1 MVVGTW
7 LILVLFGIISGT
19 LAGIL
24 GIGGGSLLVPVLVA
38 IGFTPVHAV
47 GTSNLAII
55 ITAISGSVQ
64 NWRMGYLDIKN
75 VLSIGLPALLTAQVG
90 AYLAEKISPAPL
102 LVAFACL
109 LLTNIYLMDLRK
121 KLAVEDSDAG
131 DRTESSFKL
140 IFQLLTGASAGLLAG
155 LFGVGGGL
163 IMVPLQILLLGEP
176 IKSAI
181 QTSLGVIVITAIS
194 ASIAHSLYGNVF
206 WIEGTL
212 LGIGG
217 LLGAQMGTR
226 YLPKLSDNTVRLS
239 FRVLLFTLA
248 AYTFWKAWQIH

>member
-1 MVVGTW
+1 MVGTW
-7 LILVLFGIISGT
+7 LILALFGIISGT

-55 ITAISGSVQ
+55 ITAISGSIQ

-90 AYLAEKISPAPL
+90 AYLAGKISPTFL

-109 LLTNIYLMDLRK
+109 LLSNIYLMDLRK
-121 KLAVEDSDAG
+121 KLTAENSDPGHTAEFS
-131 DRTESSFKL
+131 RKRV
-140 IFQLLTGASAGLLAG
+140 FQLFTGGAAGLLAG

-206 WIEGTL
+206 WIEGIL

-217 LLGAQMGTR
+217 LLGAQIGTR

-239 FRVLLFTLA
+239 FRVLLLTLA
-248 AYTFWKAWQIH
+248 VYTFWKAWQMY

>member
-1 MVVGTW
+1 MVGTW
-7 LILVLFGIISGT
+7 LILALFGIISGT

-55 ITAISGSVQ
+55 ITAISGSIQ
-64 NWRMGYLDIKN
+64 NWRMGYLDVKN

-90 AYLAEKISPAPL
+90 AYLAGKISPTFL

-109 LLTNIYLMDLRK
+109 LLANIYLMDLRK
-121 KLAVEDSDAG
+121 KLAVDNSDAR
-131 DRTESSFKL
+131 DRAESSLKWV
-140 IFQLLTGASAGLLAG
+140 FQMLTGASAGLLAG

-239 FRVLLFTLA
+239 FRVLLLTLA
-248 AYTFWKAWQIH
+248 VYTFWKAWQMH

>member
-1 MVVGTW
+1 MNW
-7 LILVLFGIISGT
+7 LILTLFGMVSGT
-19 LAGIL
+19 LAGLL
-24 GIGGGSLLVPVLVA
+24 GIGGGSLLVPLLVA
-38 IGFTPVHAV
+38 TGFTPVHAV

-55 ITAISGSVQ
+55 ITAISGSIQ

-75 VLSIGLPALLTAQVG
+75 VLAIGLPALLTAQVG
-90 AYLAEKISPAPL
+90 AYLAEKISPTFL
-102 LVAFACL
+102 LVAFAGL
-109 LLTNIYLMDLRK
+109 LLSNIYLMDLRK
-121 KLAVEDSDAG
+121 KLTAENGNPGYMA
-131 DRTESSFKL
+131 ESSRKRV
-140 IFQLLTGASAGLLAG
+140 FQLLTGGAAGLLAG

-206 WIEGTL
+206 WIEGIL

-217 LLGAQMGTR
+217 LLGAQIGTR
-226 YLPKLSDNTVRLS
+226 YLPKLSDDTVRLS
-239 FRVLLFTLA
+239 FRVLLLTLA
-248 AYTFWKAWQIH
+248 VYTFWKAWQIY